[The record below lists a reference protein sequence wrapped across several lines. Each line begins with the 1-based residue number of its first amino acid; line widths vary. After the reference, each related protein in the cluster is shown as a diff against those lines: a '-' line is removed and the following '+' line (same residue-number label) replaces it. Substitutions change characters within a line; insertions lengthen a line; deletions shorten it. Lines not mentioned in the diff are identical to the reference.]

1 MMKDF
6 VDVVFKAQVAFYL
19 KNGIKPIDVYLGR
32 NETIVFRFDKKE
44 SSQYYIQWMKNR
56 TKKEEDKCTDDNQLR
71 KEWLKL

>member
-56 TKKEEDKCTDDNQLR
+56 TKKEDKCTDDNHLR
-71 KEWLKL
+71 KKWLKL

>member
-1 MMKDF
+1 MIKDY

-32 NETIVFRFDKKE
+32 DETIVFRFNKKE
-44 SSQYYIQWMKNR
+44 SYQYYIQWVKNR
-56 TKKEEDKCTDDNQLR
+56 TKKEEDKCTDVNHLR